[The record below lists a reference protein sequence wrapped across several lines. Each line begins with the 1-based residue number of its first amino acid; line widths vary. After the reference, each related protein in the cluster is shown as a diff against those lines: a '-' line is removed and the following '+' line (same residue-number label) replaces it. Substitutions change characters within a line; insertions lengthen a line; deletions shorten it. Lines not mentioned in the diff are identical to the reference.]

1 MLEKYNLTTDM
12 LVEYYKDHLK
22 SSIYKSLM
30 RKYLVQLN
38 FETTLIDSI
47 LLQGKTEL
55 IKPDRKKKQ
64 QRGLR
69 EQKNSTNYLKR
80 KMVKCEEP
88 LMISRELCFLA

>member
-30 RKYLVQLN
+30 RKYLVELN

-55 IKPDRKKKQ
+55 IKPDRKKKTTK
-64 QRGLR
+64 GFEGTE
-69 EQKNSTNYLKR
+69 EQH
-80 KMVKCEEP
+80 
-88 LMISRELCFLA
+88 ELFKKKDGKVRRTINDFERIVFP

>member
-30 RKYLVQLN
+30 RKYLVELN

-55 IKPDRKKKQ
+55 IKPDRKKKNNK
-64 QRGLR
+64 G
-69 EQKNSTNYLKR
+69 
-80 KMVKCEEP
+80 V
-88 LMISRELCFLA
+88 